1 MQLSQEIFNILKGA
15 NIKLKLFDPMG
26 NKTLDPELSARFYA
40 YDNDFLVTIREEE
53 DGVELVV
60 QAGASFNFNEHKDLL
75 NSIKK
80 AGHNAMA
87 EYNIRKFDKNIE
99 LKDFAHDVV
108 KEDEEIRR
116 LKELSGIKEA
126 DRSDVTHAQLVPHI
140 KNVKAAMIRHA
151 QEDPSEAN
159 EFIEHLDDM
168 MQVGDVEV
176 VDMMQ
181 PDWMDTEARDSL
193 ISYFK
198 VSISQ
203 DPALYNMIFPG
214 EDIKWDQ
221 GEYKDMFEAE
231 KRWKQTSMSPEE
243 AIEKYGKE
251 NVKVK
256 KGALRNG
263 DDMVE
268 VFVESYSP
276 GDEYADSEGMVSNCC
291 GAPMMDY
298 NDGFGRC
305 SDCKEMASG
314 ESEEEYYEATEGS
327 NAMNTLRKIVAD
339 KQNMPVKFDDGSMKV
354 DLFSASAITQVYD
367 AVKPETREKMD
378 KLLKTKAGMMKVQ
391 AFSMKA
397 FESEE
402 FQGNQI
408 KESSCDCCDSD
419 PCDCGP
425 DCGCGCNSVKESK
438 EMMTEAQFD
447 EAAGEKDACY
457 RKVKSRYKVWPS
469 AYASGALVKCR
480 KVGASNWGNS
490 KK

>member
-1 MQLSQEIFNILKGA
+1 MKTKNNSDLLHMRQVIAKLQQGNLTENEEAHTDHEVSMASSQLLSSVKSATRIAKHIKDLPETEGLEAWVASKLTLAEEYLQTVADHMDGEKLHEGYKVMPPMDKKYQPRPGLEGPFTTLSGKVVYYDPKEGKYYDSDTDMYMSYDEFQKHDTDYSGMKDERDEVKEAGGYYTQPVYDMIKQHGYPKVMHRLLTALHADIIQDFLKGE
-15 NIKLKLFDPMG
+15 
-26 NKTLDPELSARFYA
+26 T
-40 YDNDFLVTIREEE
+40 
-53 DGVELVV
+53 
-60 QAGASFNFNEHKDLL
+60 DL
-75 NSIKK
+75 N
-80 AGHNAMA
+80 
-87 EYNIRKFDKNIE
+87 
-99 LKDFAHDVV
+99 
-108 KEDEEIRR
+108 
-116 LKELSGIKEA
+116 
-126 DRSDVTHAQLVPHI
+126 
-140 KNVKAAMIRHA
+140 
-151 QEDPSEAN
+151 
-159 EFIEHLDDM
+159 
-168 MQVGDVEV
+168 
-176 VDMMQ
+176 
-181 PDWMDTEARDSL
+181 
-193 ISYFK
+193 
-198 VSISQ
+198 
-203 DPALYNMIFPG
+203 
-214 EDIKWDQ
+214 
-221 GEYKDMFEAE
+221 EAE